1 MRTLAPGGR
10 AGVLY
15 LSKPTWNEF
24 GKLAQAVLGDDLSG
38 SAAAFVNFAG
48 VAALAKANVMPGLAP
63 LLERSPDG
71 LTVVLHKHPEATV
84 ARQEEMTHL
93 WQTQADAGRAG
104 NATTLAAAEELVNG
118 ALRAGS
124 RVAKLYL
131 PDAERATARGLWE
144 AEAARM
150 IAAEVGARLLTRRYS
165 ELGLGTAEGEHWR
178 AFYRGQ
184 IRERWGDEGIERAD
198 SGNAAG
204 RKLADLGSGD
214 GEQKPGGPAL
224 SHRKAGTAG
233 TGAPGAGSHP
243 APHYR
248 KPEAHARVAAALSEW
263 PALREPAQ
271 QTALREL
278 ERGPAAAAFR
288 AWDKATEPLARAGTA
303 VDARMSRYHG
313 VSGEARLALRAYLG
327 RREFAAL
334 QGMRIAEG
342 LYREEARLFGR
353 ALTPAEGVRI
363 QQAIEQPAQFQLTE
377 PEKRFVAALIVVRDA
392 VSARD
397 VARGWLTPS
406 ASGATAAIQWLIVP
420 CGCRSRQRRH
430 FSRWSPHSSEP
441 TVGRDSHPSTPQSPI
456 GPPCPAPCGVTLA
469 LMGLYRRGGVR
480 WYGFRLAGRRHRAST
495 HTINRRLAAHVEAAA
510 GLTPARLPST
520 LAELLPRV
528 VAHQKAIAS
537 APTAAYYQDWSRR
550 RARSHLGRMRLDA
563 ITGERIAAYAAGL
576 TADGLA
582 VNSANHGLAVLR
594 RGLRLAVEWGEI
606 ERAPAVRLL
615 PGGRRATAILPRAVE
630 AAYLDAMLP
639 ELAPIAGLI
648 LHTGLRPSE
657 ALGLTW
663 ARADLA
669 GGAVTAPKKGRGH
682 KTLPLTPTAMA
693 LFARQRQ
700 LHARDVKRAWGDPP
714 PALRTLRAEHH
725 RVCRSLELGAL
736 SLHGLRHTAATRM
749 AEAGLDAFTVAALL
763 GHTQVTTTQRYVHP
777 QRDALARAAALWV
790 APEVPTKSPT
800 PPPTPRLMQRA

>member
-1 MRTLAPGGR
+1 T
-10 AGVLY
+10 
-15 LSKPTWNEF
+15 
-24 GKLAQAVLGDDLSG
+24 
-38 SAAAFVNFAG
+38 
-48 VAALAKANVMPGLAP
+48 VM
-63 LLERSPDG
+63 
-71 LTVVLHKHPEATV
+71 LHGHEEATV

-93 WQTQADAGRAG
+93 WQAQADAGRAG
-104 NATTLAAAEELVNG
+104 NATTLAAARELV
-118 ALRAGS
+118 AQAMRTGS
-124 RVAKLYL
+124 PAARLYL
-131 PDAERATARGLWE
+131 PEAKAAASRGLDE
-144 AEAARM
+144 AEAVGAL
-150 IAAEVGARLLTRRYS
+150 AAEVGARLLTRRYG
-165 ELGLGTAEGEHWR
+165 ELGLTEAEGEHWR
-178 AFYRGQ
+178 AFYLDK
-184 IRERWGDEGIERAD
+184 IRERWGDEGIQRAD

-214 GEQKPGGPAL
+214 REQEPGGQTL
-224 SHRKAGTAG
+224 SHRQAGAAG
-233 TGAPGAGSHP
+233 TGPAREPRHAGAGNRGH
-243 APHYR
+243 
-248 KPEAHARVAAALSEW
+248 EAVDAALSEW

-639 ELAPIAGLI
+639 ERAPIAALI

-657 ALGLTW
+657 ALGLSW